1 MRRLVAWTLGLTAL
15 PVAGCAEAP
24 KVTPAAR
31 QRAVDERPAP
41 ASNAEALVAV
51 AKLPTLPERKAEG
64 PCPEDM
70 VLVAGLFCPEVE
82 QRCLE
87 YADPPGRYQYFRCLS
102 YAPSVC
108 KSKERKHL
116 RFCIDRHEYTPPG
129 ETLPANF
136 QSYSDAERMC
146 AAQGKRV
153 CLESEWVFACEGE
166 EMRPYPY
173 GFSRDPEACNA
184 DRKTILDGSGKL
196 RDLRAPSGSY
206 ARCLS
211 PFGVADLTGNLE
223 EFVTIDQSHPP
234 RPAMKGAY
242 WQPGRNH
249 CRAAQTAHD
258 RFYKG
263 TETGF
268 RCCADVD

>member
-1 MRRLVAWTLGLTAL
+1 M
-15 PVAGCAEAP
+15 
-24 KVTPAAR
+24 TPAAR